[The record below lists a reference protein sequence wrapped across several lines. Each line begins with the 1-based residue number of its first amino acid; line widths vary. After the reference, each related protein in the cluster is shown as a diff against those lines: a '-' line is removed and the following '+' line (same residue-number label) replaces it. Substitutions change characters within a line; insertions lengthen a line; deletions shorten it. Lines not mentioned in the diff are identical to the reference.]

1 MLLLLIFGV
10 LFAGI
15 MWMLCIA
22 ASLFREEG
30 EDEEQETWIREWLK
44 EEGKQ

>member
-15 MWMLCIA
+15 MWALCIA

-44 EEGKQ
+44 EEEKQ